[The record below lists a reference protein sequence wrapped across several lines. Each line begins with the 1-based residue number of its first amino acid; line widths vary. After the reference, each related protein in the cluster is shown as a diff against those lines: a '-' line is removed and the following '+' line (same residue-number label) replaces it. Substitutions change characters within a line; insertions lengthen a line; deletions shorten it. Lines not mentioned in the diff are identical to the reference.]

1 MLRLFFREKSG
12 SAAVEMALVTP
23 LLMILMFG
31 SFELGNY
38 YLDNHVVVKAVR
50 DGARYASRQAFTK
63 FTCPSTVDATVAGNI
78 RNVTRI
84 GNIAGTGTPRLPSWT
99 DGTITVSVRCVS
111 NTANTYSGI
120 YDDFPNVMIVKVNAT
135 VPYAS
140 LFKVIGFNSAT
151 ININASSEAAVMG
164 I

>member
-1 MLRLFFREKSG
+1 MLRRLLREKSG

-23 LLMILMFG
+23 LLMTIMFG

-63 FTCPSTVDATVAGNI
+63 FTCPSTVDATIAGNI
-78 RNVTRI
+78 RNVTRT

-111 NTANTYSGI
+111 NTTNTYSGI

-140 LFKVIGFNSAT
+140 LFKVIGFNSTA